1 MTQYKKFRIIIS
13 PFNLMRSFF
22 SIIGAFIIVSSLAFH
37 FLLVG
42 LILMP
47 TAKAV
52 TSITHAPF
60 VQYAELPVG
69 VRQAFSDV
77 VQHVQFRSSRQGV
90 ERAVAGALEIR
101 AKLKQKERGEL
112 ALNMLNFGGEV
123 VGVENG
129 AQYYFHKSVRELTT
143 EEAVTLSALYKIFIV
158 K

>member
-1 MTQYKKFRIIIS
+1 MGNMFRAIAGFLI
-13 PFNLMRSFF
+13 F
-22 SIIGAFIIVSSLAFH
+22 VSATAH
-37 FLLVG
+37 FLMVG

-52 TSITHAPF
+52 TTITHAPY

-77 VQHVQFRSSRQGV
+77 VQHVQFRASCQGIQK
-90 ERAVAGALEIR
+90 AVAGALEIR

-129 AQYYFHKSVRELTT
+129 AQYYFHKSVRDLTT
-143 EEAVTLSALYKIFIV
+143 EEAVTLASFYFSFRP
-158 K
+158 